1 MVPACYTQH
10 NSALVQCGS
19 SKSKLGN
26 AAVVRPSPTPRTR
39 ESASGKKKKKKSFL
53 AGHLVVGQV
62 EPLLSCRSQLSKR
75 LWYVDLLRAQ
85 RSCIGDDGLPT
96 TRLYQSR
103 HAISVPD
110 PANSWRRVQ
119 HLSSDLCRNGRLAEN
134 VHMAR

>member
-1 MVPACYTQH
+1 MVPACYTQQ
-10 NSALVQCGS
+10 NSALVQCGK

-26 AAVVRPSPTPRTR
+26 AAAPRPSPPPAL
-39 ESASGKKKKKKSFL
+39 ASRLLKKKKKKMFL
-53 AGHLVVGQV
+53 AGHLIVGQV
-62 EPLLSCRSQLSKR
+62 EPLLGCRSQLSKR
-75 LWYVDLLRAQ
+75 LWYVELLHDQ

-103 HAISVPD
+103 HAISMPD